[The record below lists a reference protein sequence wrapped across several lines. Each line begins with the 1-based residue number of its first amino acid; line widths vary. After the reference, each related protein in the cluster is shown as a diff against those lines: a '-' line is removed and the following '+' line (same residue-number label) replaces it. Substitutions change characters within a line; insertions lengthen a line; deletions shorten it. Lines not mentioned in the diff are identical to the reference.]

1 MRTCTLLL
9 CFVLSLGARTAA
21 AVDLRLTQVAT
32 TSGVVEIAN
41 AHDGS
46 GRLFLVQQA
55 GTIRILRGGQ
65 VLAQPFAD
73 LGGVIASGGERGLLG
88 LAFAPDYAQSGRFYV
103 YYTAGNGAVTIA
115 RMHRSASSPDVADPA
130 SREVLL
136 SIPHSDFANHNGGK
150 LAFGPDGFLY
160 AGIGDGGGSG
170 NPLHTAQ
177 DLGSLLGKL
186 LRIDVSPA
194 TGYTAPASNPFRTTT
209 GANPEIWAF
218 GLRNPWRF
226 AFDRT
231 TGDLFIA
238 DVGQDTTE
246 EIDFL
251 AAGSAGG
258 QNYGWNLCEGNANYS
273 GNCQAPGLTAPISV
287 YRHGPGCSIT
297 GGYVYRGT
305 SYPALTGMYLYGDYC
320 SGQISGL
327 TRPGGQVQ
335 TSLLLSSGLGITTFG
350 EGESGN
356 LYVADPGKGIYLI
369 SDGAPKGLI
378 TSAFTGSWYDPAQSG
393 HGLMLEVLSDTSLVA
408 MWYTFAPSGGQ
419 AWFGGVGTIQGNQA
433 VVTANQTLGG
443 RFIPNFDPT
452 AIEKP
457 VWGTLTLTFTD
468 CNTGRVDF
476 SSGLGFGSGSMTLKR
491 LTTIAGAAC
500 SDGY

>member
-1 MRTCTLLL
+1 MRIGTVL
-9 CFVLSLGARTAA
+9 LSLTLSLAARTAA
-21 AVDLRLTQVAT
+21 AIDLHIAQVSNAT
-32 TSGVVEIAN
+32 GVVEIAN

-46 GRLFLVQQA
+46 GRLFLVQQV

-65 VLAQPFAD
+65 LLAQPFLD
-73 LGGVIASGGERGLLG
+73 LGSVIASDGERGLLG

-103 YYTAGNGAVTIA
+103 YYTATNGAVTIA
-115 RMHRSASSPDVADPA
+115 RLHVSGSSADVADPA

-136 SIPHSDFANHNGGK
+136 SIPHSDYANHNGGK
-150 LAFGPDGFLY
+150 LAFGPDGYLY
-160 AGIGDGGGSG
+160 AGVGDGGGSG
-170 NPLHTAQ
+170 NPLHTGQ
-177 DLGSLLGKL
+177 DLGSSLGKL

-194 TGYTAPASNPFRTTT
+194 TGYAIPASNPFRTMA
-209 GANPEIWAF
+209 GANPEIWAY

-226 AFDRT
+226 AFDRK

-258 QNYGWNLCEGNANYS
+258 QNYGWNLCEGNANFAGS
-273 GNCQAPGLTAPISV
+273 CATAGLTAPISV
-287 YRHGPGCSIT
+287 YKHGPGCSIT
-297 GGYVYRGT
+297 GGYVYRGST
-305 SYPALTGMYLYGDYC
+305 YSALSGTYLYGDYC

-327 TRPGGQVQ
+327 TRAGGQVQ
-335 TSLLLSSGLGITTFG
+335 TSVLLASGLGITTFG

-356 LYVADPGKGIYLI
+356 LYVADANKGVYLI
-369 SDGAPKGLI
+369 SDGAPRLI
-378 TSAFTGSWYDPAQSG
+378 TPAFTGSWYDPAQSG
-393 HGLMLEVLSDTSLVA
+393 HGLMLEVISDTSLAA
-408 MWYTFAPSGGQ
+408 MWYTFAPNGGQ

-433 VVTANQTLGG
+433 IVAANQTLGG

-457 VWGTLTLTFTD
+457 FWGTLTLTFSD
-468 CNTGRVDF
+468 CNAGRVDF
-476 SSGLGFGSGSMTLKR
+476 VSGLGYGNGSMTLKR
-491 LTTIAGAAC
+491 LTGIAGATC
-500 SDGY
+500 TDGY